1 MGGGLI
7 DSLISFENLKSGFL
21 FYFIRY
27 AYSSYVHWRV
37 VLLDAPHDID
47 STRIDSLVV
56 N

>member
-1 MGGGLI
+1 MKMGGGLI

-37 VLLDAPHDID
+37 V
-47 STRIDSLVV
+47 
-56 N
+56 